1 MRASRG
7 NRVMASRSPQ
17 SAVVEAFSALIDAM
31 QTITEAADLNSLV
44 QAGARLSGSED
55 FLLGCLPS
63 RSRGERMHLFSNL
76 PFFDADGHD
85 PSALIQEILVACRGR
100 LTPFPM
106 GLLAGDANRFV
117 ASGCL
122 DPEGWVVPLHI
133 PGVASGFCCFRS
145 TPETG
150 DIHQLQFVAIHAF
163 EAACRI
169 VQSARAVHRS
179 LLTPRQRQCVEL
191 AAKGKS
197 DWISGQILGLA
208 AGTVHKYLEQAK
220 ARYGVSSRTELV
232 VRALY
237 EGHIR
242 FHDLLD

>member
-1 MRASRG
+1 
-7 NRVMASRSPQ
+7 
-17 SAVVEAFSALIDAM
+17 M
-31 QTITEAADLNSLV
+31 QTIAEAAGLNTLV
-44 QAGARLSGSED
+44 EAGARLSGSEH
-55 FLLGCLPS
+55 FLLVCLPS
-63 RSRGERMHLFSNL
+63 RSRGDRMHLFSNL
-76 PFFDADGHD
+76 SFFDADGVD
-85 PSALIQEILVACRGR
+85 PSALIHEILIGCRGR

-106 GLLAGDANRFV
+106 ALLPADANLF
-117 ASGCL
+117 AISGCA
-122 DPEGWVVPLHI
+122 DSEGWVVPLHI

-145 TPETG
+145 TPATG
-150 DIHQLQFVAIHAF
+150 DIHRLQFVAIHAF

-169 VQSARAVHRS
+169 AHSARTVHRS

-242 FHDLLD
+242 FHDLVD